1 MNIYFYQLLFVF
13 ALLLTACGGS
23 DRAFTLK
30 GHIEGQN
37 ELNILAYSPN
47 GGFEGYDTI
56 KVKKGTFKYERELV
70 DSAIV
75 ALVFPKNIQTLL
87 VALPGDVLEYEA
99 QASALSR
106 ASVEGS
112 EENELL
118 TKFRKNIADKQ
129 GKELQAEVTRFV
141 EKHPKSLA
149 AVAVYEQYVLSHAN
163 SREKKMYELI
173 FTLQKHQPENAYV
186 SLIAEHFSAKARLE
200 KGQKTPYLQLETLK
214 GDTIHLG
221 DSIKRPTAI
230 LFWSTWLDASLQQAS
245 LIQRLKKELNG
256 KVDFVAVSLDY
267 NADEFKY
274 RLGADTLAMDLVCD
288 GLVWQSP
295 AVLAYDVQTIPGN
308 ILLDK
313 EGKVYARDVIHVELE
328 KTIREMIE

>member
-1 MNIYFYQLLFVF
+1 M
-13 ALLLTACGGS
+13 
-23 DRAFTLK
+23 
-30 GHIEGQN
+30 
-37 ELNILAYSPN
+37 
-47 GGFEGYDTI
+47 
-56 KVKKGTFKYERELV
+56 
-70 DSAIV
+70 
-75 ALVFPKNIQTLL
+75 
-87 VALPGDVLEYEA
+87 
-99 QASALSR
+99 
-106 ASVEGS
+106 
-112 EENELL
+112 
-118 TKFRKNIADKQ
+118 
-129 GKELQAEVTRFV
+129 
-141 EKHPKSLA
+141 
-149 AVAVYEQYVLSHAN
+149 
-163 SREKKMYELI
+163 
-173 FTLQKHQPENAYV
+173 
-186 SLIAEHFSAKARLE
+186 
-200 KGQKTPYLQLETLK
+200 K

-328 KTIREMIE
+328 KTIREMVECCLGAIADTIDVVDTLPNKYLSITDISRKYYARLNTYRRSQWPGCYGSDAGGQHHARRWFLYGRTP

>member
-1 MNIYFYQLLFVF
+1 MNRNFYLLIFVF

-23 DRAFTLK
+23 DRTFTLK

-37 ELNILAYSPN
+37 EVNILAYSPN

-56 KVKKGTFKYERELV
+56 KVKKGKFKYERELV

-75 ALVFPKNIQTLL
+75 ALIFPKNIQTLL

-129 GKELQAEVTRFV
+129 GKELQTEVTRFI

-163 SREKKMYELI
+163 RSEKKMCELI

-186 SLIAEHFSAKARLE
+186 SLIAEHFSTKARLE
-200 KGQKTPYLQLETLK
+200 KGKKTPYLQLETLK

-221 DSIKRPTAI
+221 DSIKRPTTI
-230 LFWSTWLDASLQQAS
+230 LFWSTWLDASLQQVN

-256 KVDFVAVSLDY
+256 KVDFVVVSLDY

-274 RLGADTLAMDLVCD
+274 RLGADTLALDLVCD

-313 EGKVYARDVIHVELE
+313 EGKVYARNVIHVELE
-328 KTIREMIE
+328 KTIREMVE